1 MNLILLGA
9 PGAGK
14 GTQAEIICAKLN
26 IPSIS
31 TGNILRAA
39 VKEGTEMG
47 LKAKSFMDAGALVP
61 DEVIIG
67 ILKDRLSEADCA
79 NGFILDGVPRTIAQA
94 EAIEKMGIRIDKVL
108 ELSVADDVIVDRM
121 GGRRV
126 CEKCGASYHI
136 VNKKSKVEGVCDC
149 CGGKLVIRKDDQPA
163 TVLDRLKAYHEQTEP
178 LVDIL
183 PSARQA
189 GCHPVQPLHRGDH
202 GRDHEGFGGIKVIQI
217 KNAKELDGMRRA
229 NALSAAALKYGGEH
243 IEAGMTT
250 WELDKLIYDFIVKH
264 GGIPNFKG
272 LYGFPGTACISL
284 NDTIIHGIPSHD
296 IVIRPGDIVSIDTG
310 AKIDGFN
317 GDNACTYAVGK
328 IDLEAQRLL
337 DVTKAALYKGIEQAV
352 AGNRIGDIG
361 YAVQSYCE
369 DAGFSVVREFVGH
382 GTGRELHEDP
392 EVPNYG
398 HQGRGPR
405 LVPGMTIAI
414 EPMICQY
421 DCKITQAKDGW
432 TVKTK
437 DGGLAAHFEHSI
449 AILKDRTEIMT
460 RSWDDPRL

>member
-1 MNLILLGA
+1 M
-9 PGAGK
+9 
-14 GTQAEIICAKLN
+14 
-26 IPSIS
+26 
-31 TGNILRAA
+31 
-39 VKEGTEMG
+39 
-47 LKAKSFMDAGALVP
+47 
-61 DEVIIG
+61 
-67 ILKDRLSEADCA
+67 
-79 NGFILDGVPRTIAQA
+79 
-94 EAIEKMGIRIDKVL
+94 
-108 ELSVADDVIVDRM
+108 
-121 GGRRV
+121 
-126 CEKCGASYHI
+126 
-136 VNKKSKVEGVCDC
+136 
-149 CGGKLVIRKDDQPA
+149 
-163 TVLDRLKAYHEQTEP
+163 
-178 LVDIL
+178 
-183 PSARQA
+183 
-189 GCHPVQPLHRGDH
+189 
-202 GRDHEGFGGIKVIQI
+202 
-217 KNAKELDGMRRA
+217 
-229 NALSAAALKYGGEH
+229 
-243 IEAGMTT
+243 
-250 WELDKLIYDFIVKH
+250 DKLIYDFIVKH

-328 IDLEAQRLL
+328 VDLEAQRLL

-421 DCKITQAKDGW
+421 DCKITQSKDGW

-437 DGGLAAHFEHSI
+437 DGGLAAHFEHSN
-449 AILKDRTEIMT
+449 AILKDHTEIMT
-460 RSWDDPRL
+460 RFWDDPDFDPEKFSLK

>member
-1 MNLILLGA
+1 M
-9 PGAGK
+9 
-14 GTQAEIICAKLN
+14 
-26 IPSIS
+26 
-31 TGNILRAA
+31 
-39 VKEGTEMG
+39 
-47 LKAKSFMDAGALVP
+47 
-61 DEVIIG
+61 
-67 ILKDRLSEADCA
+67 
-79 NGFILDGVPRTIAQA
+79 
-94 EAIEKMGIRIDKVL
+94 
-108 ELSVADDVIVDRM
+108 
-121 GGRRV
+121 
-126 CEKCGASYHI
+126 
-136 VNKKSKVEGVCDC
+136 
-149 CGGKLVIRKDDQPA
+149 
-163 TVLDRLKAYHEQTEP
+163 
-178 LVDIL
+178 
-183 PSARQA
+183 
-189 GCHPVQPLHRGDH
+189 
-202 GRDHEGFGGIKVIQI
+202 IQI
-217 KNAKELDGMRRA
+217 KNAKELDGMRKA

-272 LYGFPGTACISL
+272 LYGFPGTA
-284 NDTIIHGIPSHD
+284 
-296 IVIRPGDIVSIDTG
+296 SIDTG
-310 AKIDGFN
+310 AKVDGFN
-317 GDNACTYAVGK
+317 GDNACTYGVGK

-421 DCKITQAKDGW
+421 DYKIKQLSDGW

-449 AILKDRTEIMT
+449 AILKDHTEIMT
-460 RSWDDPRL
+460 KSWDDPDFDPNTFSFK

>member
-1 MNLILLGA
+1 M
-9 PGAGK
+9 
-14 GTQAEIICAKLN
+14 
-26 IPSIS
+26 
-31 TGNILRAA
+31 
-39 VKEGTEMG
+39 
-47 LKAKSFMDAGALVP
+47 
-61 DEVIIG
+61 
-67 ILKDRLSEADCA
+67 
-79 NGFILDGVPRTIAQA
+79 
-94 EAIEKMGIRIDKVL
+94 
-108 ELSVADDVIVDRM
+108 
-121 GGRRV
+121 
-126 CEKCGASYHI
+126 
-136 VNKKSKVEGVCDC
+136 
-149 CGGKLVIRKDDQPA
+149 
-163 TVLDRLKAYHEQTEP
+163 
-178 LVDIL
+178 
-183 PSARQA
+183 
-189 GCHPVQPLHRGDH
+189 
-202 GRDHEGFGGIKVIQI
+202 IQI

-284 NDTIIHGIPSHD
+284 NDTVIHGIPSHD
-296 IVIRPGDIVSIDTG
+296 IVIRPGDIVSIGTG
-310 AKIDGFN
+310 AKGDGLN
-317 GDNACTYAVGK
+317 GDDACTYAVGK
-328 IDLEAQRLL
+328 VDLEAQRLL
-337 DVTKAALYKGIEQAV
+337 EVTKASLYKGIGQAV

-369 DAGFSVVREFVGH
+369 DAGFSVVRDFVGH
-382 GTGRELHEDP
+382 GTGKELHEDP

-414 EPMICQY
+414 EPMICQGDY
-421 DCKITQAKDGW
+421 KIKQLSDGW

-460 RSWDDPRL
+460 RSWDDPDFDPATFSLK

>member
-1 MNLILLGA
+1 M
-9 PGAGK
+9 
-14 GTQAEIICAKLN
+14 
-26 IPSIS
+26 
-31 TGNILRAA
+31 
-39 VKEGTEMG
+39 
-47 LKAKSFMDAGALVP
+47 
-61 DEVIIG
+61 
-67 ILKDRLSEADCA
+67 
-79 NGFILDGVPRTIAQA
+79 
-94 EAIEKMGIRIDKVL
+94 
-108 ELSVADDVIVDRM
+108 
-121 GGRRV
+121 
-126 CEKCGASYHI
+126 
-136 VNKKSKVEGVCDC
+136 
-149 CGGKLVIRKDDQPA
+149 
-163 TVLDRLKAYHEQTEP
+163 
-178 LVDIL
+178 
-183 PSARQA
+183 
-189 GCHPVQPLHRGDH
+189 
-202 GRDHEGFGGIKVIQI
+202 IQI
-217 KNAKELDGMRRA
+217 KNAKELDGMRKA

-264 GGIPNFKG
+264 GGTPNFKG

-328 IDLEAQRLL
+328 VDLEAQRLL

-405 LVPGMTIAI
+405 LVRKATVASSRWTYLAQNLLRNRQRFAKNTLRNKFYTVHPTEADAI
-414 EPMICQY
+414 FQGASHAQRGCSHKRGRP
-421 DCKITQAKDGW
+421 A
-432 TVKTK
+432 
-437 DGGLAAHFEHSI
+437 L
-449 AILKDRTEIMT
+449 
-460 RSWDDPRL
+460 